1 MDITRLKRSCEHD
14 ATYSNGGYNVPELRK
29 FATEIT
35 GVPKSAKRSDLLA
48 ILCKHYHDSF
58 QYSVV
63 TEVLKPLKLK
73 KLAPPNIISP
83 ASTEESRTKLPL
95 NRDIAQKCR
104 SCLEAI
110 KHYKTRLI
118 GAKISKKF
126 TEVDVW
132 HDLLV
137 KCDTC
142 HDALF
147 KQLQKDADL
156 GYMDRPMSDD
166 RGHRTQNTLLQY

>member
-14 ATYSNGGYNVPELRK
+14 ATYSNGGYNVPEL
-29 FATEIT
+29 
-35 GVPKSAKRSDLLA
+35 
-48 ILCKHYHDSF
+48 
-58 QYSVV
+58 
-63 TEVLKPLKLK
+63 
-73 KLAPPNIISP
+73 
-83 ASTEESRTKLPL
+83 RTKLPL